1 MAGRL
6 LIELVLFATPW
17 VLFALY
23 VAMTRDA
30 VEDGRR
36 RWPINALFLSG
47 LALAL
52 IGWFAMVA
60 LDRGEVEYCRES
72 SRMEDG
78 KIVQG
83 ALVPC
88 EHNLENAGTPRSDNP
103 GGSGESPRDAPQ

>member
-6 LIELVLFATPW
+6 LIELTLFATPW

-36 RWPINALFLSG
+36 RWPINALFLTG

-52 IGWFAMVA
+52 IGWFAMVS
-60 LDRGEVEYCRES
+60 LDRGEVELCRQS
-72 SRMEDG
+72 SRMVNGE
-78 KIVQG
+78 IVQG

-88 EHNLENAGTPRSDNP
+88 EHHLESAGNPRSDNP
-103 GGSGESPRDAPQ
+103 GASGEGPADVPQ